1 MFLAEDTRLARQV
14 ALKVVTSTLTTSP
27 QMFARFAREAKAASK
42 IDHPGI
48 CTVFDTGQ
56 HEGLHYIVMRFLDGE
71 TLVQL
76 ITAARERAGAVPG
89 TITLPDP
96 DESASGQA
104 TPKSRARDPIMR
116 VAALIEECARALH
129 AAHAAGIIHRDI
141 KPGNI
146 MVSRSGRPTI
156 LDFGLA
162 RDLRSDAAP
171 MTLSGDVLGTPAY
184 MSPKQLLGSRAPLDA
199 RTDVFSLGVTLFEC
213 LTLKRPF
220 EHADRAP
227 IIRAVPRARSPSAA
241 AQSRDSSRSRDR
253 RPDRARGGPEPPV
266 SLGRGVRGSAG
277 VPRRVTYAVLAARGA
292 AVT

>member
-156 LDFGLA
+156 LDFGVA

-184 MSPKQLLGSRAPLDA
+184 MSPYKQLLGSRRAARCPHRRLLARRDA
-199 RTDVFSLGVTLFEC
+199 VR
-213 LTLKRPF
+213 
-220 EHADRAP
+220 
-227 IIRAVPRARSPSAA
+227 VPHPQTSVRARRPRPDHPRGPTGSIPIRGSSIPRFLAI
-241 AQSRDSSRSRDR
+241 SRSSSRPRSRR
-253 RPDRARGGPEPPV
+253 
-266 SLGRGVRGSAG
+266 
-277 VPRRVTYAVLAARGA
+277 T
-292 AVT
+292 